1 MALALGGA
9 AFELTGPAHGTRLFY
24 AALTLASSA
33 LTALSFVLKVRASA
47 RSRGLAEAGGRGT
60 AREAQ
65 TRRTTAERRAKRGSV
80 VSEEARNG
88 GGGSKGSVVE
98 RRLSRRRKP
107 GSGSVEAQ

>member
-47 RSRGLAEAGGRGT
+47 RSRGLAEAGGGAQHAKRR
-60 AREAQ
+60 REE
-65 TRRTTAERRAKRGSV
+65 TTAERRAKRGSV

-98 RRLSRRRKP
+98 RKLARRRKR